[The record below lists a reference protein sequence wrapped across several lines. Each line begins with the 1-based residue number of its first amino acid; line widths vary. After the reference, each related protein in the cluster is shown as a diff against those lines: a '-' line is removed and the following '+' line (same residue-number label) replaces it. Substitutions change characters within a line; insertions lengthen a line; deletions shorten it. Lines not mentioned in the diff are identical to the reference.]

1 MRKSTSALALGVA
14 ASLAFT
20 QLAPATAAPA
30 PAAVQIQAQPAP
42 PPPTPAQIFGA
53 LIGVLGLVSV
63 LAKFAGSSEG
73 GNSEGSANLFNSLGK
88 STDSG
93 TRTRYTF
100 DTRKAALEIWKESN
114 RVRKE
119 HGLQEVKWYEPA
131 YNDQLDWLKY
141 IGDRGIFR
149 HPEGAEWNGRFLA
162 ENLHFAGYS
171 SGEFPSEEEFA
182 RRTVDSWMH
191 SPGHRHNLLTPA
203 HTIMTAGIYI
213 PSNDGRIYAGQR
225 FGNESDRWKYEDAP
239 ASAALTEANRERAI
253 QGLLDEANSMRLSR
267 GLEPLALDAA
277 GTAKAQQWLEQQSY
291 PMSSPFMPG
300 ANAFQTGGRL
310 SAWFWQDD
318 FKQYAKTFE
327 AQFTDPNTRYLSVAI
342 ADIGEENHFQCNVQL
357 HG

>member
-20 QLAPATAAPA
+20 QVAPATAAPA

-53 LIGVLGLVSV
+53 VIGVLGLVSV

-141 IGDRGIFR
+141 IGERGIFR
-149 HPEGAEWNGRFLA
+149 HPSGDEWNGRHLL
-162 ENLHFAGYS
+162 ENLYAAGMMP
-171 SGEFPSEEEFA
+171 GEYPTEEEFA
-182 RRTVDSWMH
+182 RQAVDAWMH
-191 SPGHRHNLLTPA
+191 SPGHRRNLLTPE
-203 HTIMTAGIYI
+203 HTIMTAGTYI
-213 PSNDGRIYAGQR
+213 PSNDDKIYTGQR
-225 FGNESDRWKYEDAP
+225 FGNERDRGQYEGIDFSNQPTADNQEKAAEALLAEVNRKR
-239 ASAALTEANRERAI
+239 ASYGYQPITI
-253 QGLLDEANSMRLSR
+253 
-267 GLEPLALDAA
+267 DAA
-277 GTAKAQQWLEQQSY
+277 GTAKAQQWLEQQGY
-291 PMSSPFMPG
+291 PMSSPFMP
-300 ANAFQTGGRL
+300 NAFAWQTGGELGAFSWREEL
-310 SAWFWQDD
+310 
-318 FKQYAKTFE
+318 KKVGETYAEAFLDPKTK
-327 AQFTDPNTRYLSVAI
+327 YLSYAV
-342 ADIGEENHFQCNVQL
+342 ADIGHRGWYQYNVQL